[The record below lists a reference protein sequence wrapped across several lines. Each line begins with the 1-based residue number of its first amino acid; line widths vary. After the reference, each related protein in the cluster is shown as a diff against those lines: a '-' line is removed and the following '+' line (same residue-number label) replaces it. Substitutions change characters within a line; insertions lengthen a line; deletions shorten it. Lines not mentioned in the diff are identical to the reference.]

1 MKLRLINPNS
11 TDAMTQQIARSARAV
26 AHPGSSISALT
37 LSGTPVSIEGYHDE
51 AVCVPPLLEAIRA
64 GEAEGMDAHVIA
76 CFDDVGLAAAREVAG
91 GPVLGLCQA
100 SVQVAMMISKRFSVV
115 TSLDRSVPIIEDLV
129 EDYGAGRACRRVR
142 AVDLPVLAFEADAA
156 LSRARLKEE
165 VTRARD
171 QDKVDAVV
179 LGCAGMSDF
188 CRALEESLQIR
199 VIDGVQAAVKLA
211 EALVGGGFRTA
222 KTGAYAY
229 PRLKSADLAP
239 ARVSES
245 G

>member
-11 TDAMTQQIARSARAV
+11 TEAMTRQILRSAQAV
-26 AHPGSSISALT
+26 AHPHSSLSART
-37 LSGTPVSIEGYHDE
+37 LVGTPASIEGYHDE
-51 AVCVPPLLEAIRA
+51 AVSVPPLLDAIRA
-64 GEAEGMDAHVIA
+64 GEAEGVDAHVIA
-76 CFDDVGLAAAREVAG
+76 CFDDVGLAAAREIAR

-115 TSLDRSVPIIEDLV
+115 TSLDRSVPIIEDLITA
-129 EDYGAGRACRRVR
+129 YGAGQACRRVR
-142 AVDLPVLAFEADAA
+142 SVDLPVLTLEADAT
-156 LSRARLKEE
+156 LSRARLKAE
-165 VTRARD
+165 VARALE
-171 QDKVDAVV
+171 QDRVDTVV

-188 CRALEESLQIR
+188 CKTLEDSLQIR

-222 KTGAYAY
+222 KTGAYGF
-229 PRLKSADLAP
+229 PRSKTADAAP
-239 ARVSES
+239 ARLSEF